1 MLPAMVYALLSQ
13 KGGCGKTTLAIH
25 LADALGRR
33 GARVLL
39 VDADPQASA
48 SKWAAIRAG
57 ENGFSVVGIAR
68 STLHKEI
75 QPLAADYDHV
85 VIDGP
90 PRIHAVAKSVVLAAD
105 VVLVPVQPSPTDVW
119 ATSETVDLINEGRVY
134 NERLRP
140 LLVINRR
147 IVNTAIARD
156 VRGALSSLNVP
167 ILGADLAQR
176 VVFAEALASGRT
188 VAAVAPNSPAAREF
202 EAVVDEL
209 TRLS

>member
-1 MLPAMVYALLSQ
+1 M
-13 KGGCGKTTLAIH
+13 
-25 LADALGRR
+25 
-33 GARVLL
+33 
-39 VDADPQASA
+39 
-48 SKWAAIRAG
+48 
-57 ENGFSVVGIAR
+57 
-68 STLHKEI
+68 
-75 QPLAADYDHV
+75 

-105 VVLVPVQPSPTDVW
+105 VVIVPVQPSPIDVW

-140 LLVINRR
+140 LLVITRR

-156 VRGALSSLNVP
+156 VRGALSSLDVP

-188 VAAVAPNSPAAREF
+188 VADVAPNSPAAREL

-209 TRLS
+209 TEVS